1 MRSKKKPAKGAIRRA
16 LNLKTEEDYENAL
29 VAKVKETL
37 FDHGVHASF
46 NLHGLETP
54 QKFLARL
61 KKNKKLREAC
71 HASIEWGVLIHLKE
85 KFSEM
90 AGAVYVDTEASDD
103 EIVKFLTK

>member
-1 MRSKKKPAKGAIRRA
+1 MKSKKGPVVGAIQRA
-16 LNLKTEEDYENAL
+16 LRLKIQEDYENAL
-29 VAKVKETL
+29 VAKVKDEL
-37 FDHGVHASF
+37 FAHGVHAFF

-71 HASIEWGVLIHLKE
+71 KSSIEWGVTIHLKE
-85 KFSEM
+85 KFDEL
-90 AGAVYVDTEASDD
+90 AGVVYVDSEASDD